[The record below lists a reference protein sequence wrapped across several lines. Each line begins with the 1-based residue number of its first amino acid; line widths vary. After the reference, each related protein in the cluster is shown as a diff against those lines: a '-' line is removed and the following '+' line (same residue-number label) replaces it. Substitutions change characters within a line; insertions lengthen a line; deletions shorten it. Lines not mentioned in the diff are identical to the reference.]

1 VGSGIIGAVPKKTP
15 AQLDTEIAEAL
26 GGADISAVAAT
37 VKLGSTTYHVLSE
50 NRNGLTIRG
59 PKGGISHL
67 VPTTNQPNVYA
78 HNKIGK
84 LAAAYY
90 RRAADG
96 TFTKLR

>member
-1 VGSGIIGAVPKKTP
+1 MATTITLGKTVH
-15 AQLDTEIAEAL
+15 T
-26 GGADISAVAAT
+26 
-37 VKLGSTTYHVLSE
+37 VLSE
-50 NRNGLTIRG
+50 NRNGLTLQG

-90 RRAADG
+90 MRTDDG
-96 TFTKLR
+96 SFLKLR